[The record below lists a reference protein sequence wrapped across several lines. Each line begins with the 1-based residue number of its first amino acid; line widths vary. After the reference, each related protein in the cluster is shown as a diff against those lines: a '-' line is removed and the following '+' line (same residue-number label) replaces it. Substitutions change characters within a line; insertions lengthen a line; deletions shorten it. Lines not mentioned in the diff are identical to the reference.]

1 MRYTTLLLI
10 QSLLGPPT
18 DSNQRQLNFRCP
30 QAFEAVEQYVSESE
44 SINGVLTF
52 IVQLLANFPLLF
64 LEPSDASALALA
76 STCLS
81 SM

>member
-10 QSLLGPPT
+10 QSLLGPPN
-18 DSNQRQLNFRCP
+18 SNQRQLNFRCP

-52 IVQLLANFPLLF
+52 VVQLLANFPLLF
-64 LEPSDASALALA
+64 LEHSEASALALA
-76 STCLS
+76 
-81 SM
+81 